1 MKALAVQ
8 VRAPVAS
15 FRRPLDH
22 TYQRTLPLPPPTT
35 VIGLAAA
42 ALGISTRELW
52 DSSSPLRAVRVQVLA
67 QNIPARATDLW
78 TLLKIKS
85 GKMERSPYLRELLFN
100 ADFTLLYQADELLLQ
115 KLVQAF
121 RQPAYPLSLGRED
134 ELIRVES
141 CDIVECPPAEPP
153 FVFYGTIL
161 PGDLR
166 LLKARPLLQE
176 GVVLE
181 PAVVERLP
189 TAFDID
195 DRTELR
201 HPQNP
206 QTFTLLP
213 SQVRIELE
221 EMRIPVYRLDERHFV
236 WLLGTTP

>member
-1 MKALAVQ
+1 
-8 VRAPVAS
+8 
-15 FRRPLDH
+15 
-22 TYQRTLPLPPPTT
+22 
-35 VIGLAAA
+35 
-42 ALGISTRELW
+42 
-52 DSSSPLRAVRVQVLA
+52 VRVQVLA

-166 LLKARPLLQE
+166 LLKARPILQE
-176 GVVLE
+176 GMMLE

-189 TAFDID
+189 TAFEL
-195 DRTELR
+195 DRNEQR
-201 HPQNP
+201 NPQHV
-206 QTFTLLP
+206 QTFTFLP
-213 SQVRIELE
+213 FQVRVELQQLD
-221 EMRIPVYRLDERHFV
+221 IPVYVLKGRHFV
-236 WLLGTTP
+236 WL

>member
-1 MKALAVQ
+1 
-8 VRAPVAS
+8 
-15 FRRPLDH
+15 
-22 TYQRTLPLPPPTT
+22 
-35 VIGLAAA
+35 
-42 ALGISTRELW
+42 
-52 DSSSPLRAVRVQVLA
+52 VRVQVLA

-134 ELIRVES
+134 ELIQVES
-141 CDIVECPPAEPP
+141 CEIIDCLPAEPP
-153 FVFYGTIL
+153 YRFYGVIL

-166 LLKARPLLQE
+166 LLHARPVVQP

-189 TAFDID
+189 TAFAID
-195 DRTELR
+195 RNEQR
-201 HPQNP
+201 NPQNLR
-206 QTFTLLP
+206 TFTLLP
-213 SQVRIELE
+213 FQVIVELE
-221 EMRIPVYRLDERHFV
+221 QMNIPVYALQDRHFV
-236 WLLGTTP
+236 WLER

>member
-52 DSSSPLRAVRVQVLA
+52 DSSSPLRAVRVQTLA
-67 QNIPARATDLW
+67 QNIPARAADLW

-100 ADFTLLYQADELLLQ
+100 AQFTLLYQADEPLLDRLQ
-115 KLVQAF
+115 QAF
-121 RQPAYPLSLGRED
+121 WQPIYPLSLGRED
-134 ELIRVES
+134 ELIQVES
-141 CDIVECPPAEPP
+141 CEIIDCLPAEPP
-153 FVFYGTIL
+153 YRFYGVIL

-166 LLKARPLLQE
+166 LLHARPVVQP

-189 TAFDID
+189 TAFAID
-195 DRTELR
+195 RNEQR
-201 HPQNP
+201 NPQNLR
-206 QTFTLLP
+206 TFTLLP
-213 SQVRIELE
+213 FQVIVELE
-221 EMRIPVYRLDERHFV
+221 QMNIPVYALQDRHFV
-236 WLLGTTP
+236 WLER

>member
-100 ADFTLLYQADELLLQ
+100 AQFTLLYQADELLLDRLQ
-115 KLVQAF
+115 QAF
-121 RQPAYPLSLGRED
+121 WQPVYPLSLGRED
-134 ELIRVES
+134 ELIQVES
-141 CDIVECPPAEPP
+141 CEIIDCLPAEPP
-153 FVFYGTIL
+153 YRFYGVIL

-166 LLKARPLLQE
+166 LLHARPVVQP

-189 TAFDID
+189 TAFAID
-195 DRTELR
+195 RNEQR
-201 HPQNP
+201 NPQNLR
-206 QTFTLLP
+206 TFTLLP
-213 SQVRIELE
+213 FQVIVELE
-221 EMRIPVYRLDERHFV
+221 QMNIPVYALQDRHFV
-236 WLLGTTP
+236 WLER

>member
-134 ELIRVES
+134 ELIQVES
-141 CDIVECPPAEPP
+141 CEIIDCLPAEPP
-153 FVFYGTIL
+153 YRFYGVIL

-166 LLKARPLLQE
+166 LLHARPVVQP

-189 TAFDID
+189 TAFAID
-195 DRTELR
+195 RNEQR
-201 HPQNP
+201 NPQNLR
-206 QTFTLLP
+206 TFTLLP
-213 SQVRIELE
+213 FQVIVELE
-221 EMRIPVYRLDERHFV
+221 QMNIPVYALQDRHFV
-236 WLLGTTP
+236 WLER

>member
-8 VRAPVAS
+8 VRVPTAS

-42 ALGISTRELW
+42 ALGMSASELW
-52 DSSSPLRAVRVQVLA
+52 NSDSPLGTVRVQTLA
-67 QNIPARATDLW
+67 ENIPARATDLW

-100 ADFTLLYQADELLLQ
+100 AQFTLLYQADERLLDRLQ
-115 KLVQAF
+115 QAF
-121 RQPAYPLSLGRED
+121 WQPVYPLSLGRED
-134 ELIRVES
+134 ELIQVES
-141 CDIVECPPAEPP
+141 CEIIDCLPAEPP
-153 FVFYGTIL
+153 YRFYGVIL

-166 LLKARPLLQE
+166 LLQARPIVQP

-189 TAFDID
+189 TAFAID
-195 DRTELR
+195 RNEQR
-201 HPQNP
+201 NP
-206 QTFTLLP
+206 RNLQTFTFLP
-213 SQVRIELE
+213 FQVIVELE
-221 EMRIPVYRLDERHFV
+221 QMNIPVYALQDRHFV
-236 WLLGTTP
+236 WLER

>member
-67 QNIPARATDLW
+67 QNIPARAADLW

-100 ADFTLLYQADELLLQ
+100 AQFTLLYQADEPLLDRLQ
-115 KLVQAF
+115 QAF
-121 RQPAYPLSLGRED
+121 WQPIYPLSLGRED
-134 ELIRVES
+134 ELIQVES
-141 CDIVECPPAEPP
+141 FEIIDCLPAEPP
-153 FVFYGTIL
+153 YRFYGVIL

-166 LLKARPLLQE
+166 LLHARPVVQP

-189 TAFDID
+189 TAFAID
-195 DRTELR
+195 RNEQR
-201 HPQNP
+201 NPQNLR
-206 QTFTLLP
+206 TFTLLP
-213 SQVRIELE
+213 FQVIVELE
-221 EMRIPVYRLDERHFV
+221 QMNIPVYALQDRHFV
-236 WLLGTTP
+236 WLER

>member
-100 ADFTLLYQADELLLQ
+100 ANSPCCIKPTNHGSKCFSRRSANPFTPSHSDE
-115 KLVQAF
+115 KTNSSRSNRAND
-121 RQPAYPLSLGRED
+121 Y
-134 ELIRVES
+134 
-141 CDIVECPPAEPP
+141 ECLPAEPP
-153 FVFYGTIL
+153 YQFYGTIL

-166 LLKARPLLQE
+166 LLKARPILQE
-176 GVVLE
+176 GMMLE

-189 TAFDID
+189 TAFEL
-195 DRTELR
+195 DRNEQR
-201 HPQNP
+201 NPQHV
-206 QTFTLLP
+206 QTFTFLP
-213 SQVRIELE
+213 FQVRVELQQLD
-221 EMRIPVYRLDERHFV
+221 IPVYVLRGRHFV
-236 WLLGTTP
+236 WL

>member
-22 TYQRTLPLPPPTT
+22 TYQRTLPLPPPTS

-67 QNIPARATDLW
+67 QKIPARATDLW

-166 LLKARPLLQE
+166 LLKARPILQE
-176 GVVLE
+176 GMMLE

-189 TAFDID
+189 TAFEL
-195 DRTELR
+195 DRNEQR
-201 HPQNP
+201 NPQHV
-206 QTFTLLP
+206 QTFTFLP
-213 SQVRIELE
+213 FQVRVELQQLD
-221 EMRIPVYRLDERHFV
+221 IPVYVLKERHFV
-236 WLLGTTP
+236 WL

>member
-67 QNIPARATDLW
+67 QNIPARAADLW

-100 ADFTLLYQADELLLQ
+100 AQFTLLYQADEPLLDRLQ
-115 KLVQAF
+115 QAF
-121 RQPAYPLSLGRED
+121 WQPIYPLSLGRED
-134 ELIRVES
+134 ELIQVES
-141 CDIVECPPAEPP
+141 CEIIDCLPAEPP
-153 FVFYGTIL
+153 YRFYGVIL

-166 LLKARPLLQE
+166 LLHARPVVQP

-189 TAFDID
+189 TAFAID
-195 DRTELR
+195 RNEQR
-201 HPQNP
+201 NPQNLR
-206 QTFTLLP
+206 TFTLLP
-213 SQVRIELE
+213 FQVIVELE
-221 EMRIPVYRLDERHFV
+221 QMNIPVYALQDRHFV
-236 WLLGTTP
+236 WLER

>member
-1 MKALAVQ
+1 
-8 VRAPVAS
+8 
-15 FRRPLDH
+15 
-22 TYQRTLPLPPPTT
+22 
-35 VIGLAAA
+35 
-42 ALGISTRELW
+42 
-52 DSSSPLRAVRVQVLA
+52 VRVQVLA

-85 GKMERSPYLRELLFN
+85 GKMERSPYLRELLFS

-141 CDIVECPPAEPP
+141 CDIVECPPAKPP